1 MLSNCDN
8 KMSCGKF
15 EATRK
20 FWEIPELVEKL
31 LPFLDLESTF
41 HLAQAHELTQD
52 ILQGSHIWNKL
63 IKRTRLQ
70 DGGFFGKNV
79 EGFLGENY
87 SLLEEKIDAVKLLV
101 AILKLMKDP
110 KLNMLDLLDTICK
123 RCPPDVVSRHRDF
136 GAVTIGCPNS

>member
-1 MLSNCDN
+1 
-8 KMSCGKF
+8 MSCGKF

-41 HLAQAHELTQD
+41 HLAQTHQLTQD

-63 IKRTRLQ
+63 IMRTLLQ
-70 DGGFFGKNV
+70 DGG
-79 EGFLGENY
+79 LGEN
-87 SLLEEKIDAVKLLV
+87 SLLEEKIEAVKLLV

-123 RCPPDVVSRHRDF
+123 RCPPDVVSRHRDD